1 MATLSVLISARQI
14 RERVAELAAQ
24 IDRDI
29 PEGPVYLIG
38 VLKGACVFLADLARA
53 LKTPSRIE
61 FIGASSYGRSATSS
75 GEVKLTRDLDVPIE
89 GRDVIVIEDIIDT
102 GVTLGYLLKLL
113 AQRGPRSLRVAVL
126 LDKQDRR
133 KSPVTIAYTGFQ
145 IPDRFVVGYG
155 LDYAEDYRNLPDVC
169 VLSDV

>member
-14 RERVAELAAQ
+14 REREAELAAQ

-61 FIGASSYGRSATSS
+61 FIGASSYGPSATSS
-75 GEVKLTRDLDVPIE
+75 GEVKLTRDLDAPIE
-89 GRDVIVIEDIIDT
+89 GRDVILIEDIIDT

-126 LDKQDRR
+126 LDKQERR

-155 LDYAEDYRNLPDVC
+155 LDYAEDYRNLPDLC